1 MFDESLLLGKL
12 QQAFILLMFIALP
25 AGATT
30 VDQNQVHQSQ
40 ERTRVVV
47 DQNQVHQSQEKTR
60 VVVDQNRVHQSQERT
75 QVLVDQVRVHQSPER
90 TRVVFE
96 LSNPVKHNL
105 FFLTDPRRLVID
117 FESAVLNTDLE
128 AVDLKQSPILKIRS
142 GLKDGSDLRM
152 VFDLAGVVRPSSFSL
167 EPVRQYG
174 DRLVVDLHIP
184 ESRKQVQE
192 DPAGHELRDVI
203 IAIDAGHGGD
213 DPGATGYAGIY
224 EKDVVLSIATLLN
237 NLFQKMPGYRAVM
250 IRNGDYYIE
259 LRRRTQIARENHAD
273 VFLSIHANAFRSSS
287 VNGVSVFALSDQ
299 GATSETARILAE
311 KENETDLI
319 GGVSL
324 GDKDEMLPN
333 VLLDLTSA
341 ASLEIGEK
349 ILGQISRFNNLHK
362 TRVEQASFVVLKS
375 PEIPSLL
382 IETGFISNPE
392 EGKKLATRQHQQRIA
407 NGIFEGVRQYMED
420 SPPQGT
426 FLAWKKE
433 AENDKLITYVI
444 EPGDSLIDIANKYHI
459 SFENLI
465 KFNGLRSNTILIG
478 QVLKI
483 PAS

>member
-1 MFDESLLLGKL
+1 MNPLERLLLRTL

-30 VDQNQVHQSQ
+30 VDQVRVHQSP
-40 ERTRVVV
+40 ERTRVV
-47 DQNQVHQSQEKTR
+47 
-60 VVVDQNRVHQSQERT
+60 
-75 QVLVDQVRVHQSPER
+75 VDQVRVHQSPER

-96 LSNPVKHNL
+96 LSNSAQHNL
-105 FFLTDPRRLVID
+105 FSLTDPRRLVID
-117 FESAVLNTDLE
+117 IESAVLNTDLE

-142 GLKDGSDLRM
+142 GVRDGSDLRV
-152 VFDLAGVVRPSSFSL
+152 VFDLAGVVRPTSFSL

-174 DRLVVDLHIP
+174 DRLVVDLHLP
-184 ESRKQVQE
+184 EPRKQVQE
-192 DPAGHELRDVI
+192 DPFDQELRDVI

-237 NLFQKMPGYRAVM
+237 NLFQTMPGYRAVM
-250 IRNGDYYIE
+250 IRSGDYYIE
-259 LRRRTQIARENHAD
+259 LRRRTLIARENHAD
-273 VFLSIHANAFRSSS
+273 VFLSIHADAFRSSS
-287 VNGVSVFALSDQ
+287 VNGVSVYALSDK

-324 GDKDEMLPN
+324 RDKDEMLLHV
-333 VLLDLTSA
+333 VLDFASA
-341 ASLEIGEK
+341 ASLSASLEIGEK

-382 IETGFISNPE
+382 IETGYISNPE

-407 NGIFEGVRQYMED
+407 NGIYEGVRQYMED

-444 EPGDSLIDIANKYHI
+444 EPGDSLIAIANKYHI
-459 SFENLI
+459 SFENLK

>member
-1 MFDESLLLGKL
+1 MNPLERLLLRTL
-12 QQAFILLMFIALP
+12 QQASILLMFITLP

-30 VDQNQVHQSQ
+30 VDQVRVHQSL
-40 ERTRVVV
+40 ERTRVV
-47 DQNQVHQSQEKTR
+47 
-60 VVVDQNRVHQSQERT
+60 
-75 QVLVDQVRVHQSPER
+75 VDQVRVHQSPER

-96 LSNPVKHNL
+96 LSNSVQHNL
-105 FFLTDPRRLVID
+105 FSLTDPRRLVID
-117 FESAVLNTDLE
+117 IESAVLNTDLE

-142 GLKDGSDLRM
+142 GVRDGSDLRV
-152 VFDLAGVVRPSSFSL
+152 VFDLAGVVRPTSFSL

-174 DRLVVDLHIP
+174 DRLVVDLHLP
-184 ESRKQVQE
+184 EPRKQVQE
-192 DPAGHELRDVI
+192 DPFDQELRDVI

-237 NLFQKMPGYRAVM
+237 NLFQTMPGYRAVM
-250 IRNGDYYIE
+250 IRSGDYYIE
-259 LRRRTQIARENHAD
+259 LRRRTLIARENHAD
-273 VFLSIHANAFRSSS
+273 VFLSIHADAFRSSS
-287 VNGVSVFALSDQ
+287 VNGVSVYALSDK

-324 GDKDEMLPN
+324 RDKDEMLLHV
-333 VLLDLTSA
+333 VLDFASA
-341 ASLEIGEK
+341 ASLSSSLEIGEK

-382 IETGFISNPE
+382 IETGYISNPE

-407 NGIFEGVRQYMED
+407 NGIYEGVRQYMED

-444 EPGDSLIDIANKYHI
+444 EPGDSLIAIANKYHI
-459 SFENLI
+459 SFENLK

>member
-1 MFDESLLLGKL
+1 MNPLERLLLRTL
-12 QQAFILLMFIALP
+12 QQASILLMFIALP

-30 VDQNQVHQSQ
+30 VDQVRVHQSP
-40 ERTRVVV
+40 ERTRVV
-47 DQNQVHQSQEKTR
+47 
-60 VVVDQNRVHQSQERT
+60 
-75 QVLVDQVRVHQSPER
+75 VDQVRVHQSPER

-96 LSNPVKHNL
+96 LSNSVQHNL
-105 FFLTDPRRLVID
+105 FSLTDPRRLVID
-117 FESAVLNTDLE
+117 IESAVLNTDLE

-142 GLKDGSDLRM
+142 GVRDGSDLRV
-152 VFDLAGVVRPSSFSL
+152 VFDLAGVVRPTSFSL

-174 DRLVVDLHIP
+174 DRLVVDLHLP
-184 ESRKQVQE
+184 EPRKQVQE
-192 DPAGHELRDVI
+192 DPFDQELRDVI

-237 NLFQKMPGYRAVM
+237 NLFQTMPGYRAVM

-259 LRRRTQIARENHAD
+259 LRRRTLIARENHAD
-273 VFLSIHANAFRSSS
+273 VFLSIHADTFRSSS
-287 VNGVSVFALSDQ
+287 VNGVSVFALSDK

-324 GDKDEMLPN
+324 KDKDEMLLHV
-333 VLLDLTSA
+333 VLDFASA
-341 ASLEIGEK
+341 ASLSASLEIGEK

-362 TRVEQASFVVLKS
+362 RRVEQASFVVLKS

-382 IETGFISNPE
+382 IETGYISNPE

-407 NGIFEGVRQYMED
+407 NGIYEGVRQYMED

-444 EPGDSLIDIANKYHI
+444 EPGDSLIAIANKYHI
-459 SFENLI
+459 SFENLK

>member
-1 MFDESLLLGKL
+1 MNPLERLLLRTL

-30 VDQNQVHQSQ
+30 VDQ
-40 ERTRVVV
+40 
-47 DQNQVHQSQEKTR
+47 
-60 VVVDQNRVHQSQERT
+60 
-75 QVLVDQVRVHQSPER
+75 VRVHQSPER

-96 LSNPVKHNL
+96 LSNSAQHNL
-105 FFLTDPRRLVID
+105 FSLTDPRRLVID
-117 FESAVLNTDLE
+117 IESAVLNTDLE

-142 GLKDGSDLRM
+142 GVRDGSDLRV
-152 VFDLAGVVRPSSFSL
+152 VFDLAGVVRPTSFSL

-174 DRLVVDLHIP
+174 DRLVVDLHLP
-184 ESRKQVQE
+184 EPRKQVQE
-192 DPAGHELRDVI
+192 DPFDQELRDVI

-237 NLFQKMPGYRAVM
+237 NLFQTMPGYRAVM
-250 IRNGDYYIE
+250 IRSGDYYIE
-259 LRRRTQIARENHAD
+259 LRRRTLIARENHAD
-273 VFLSIHANAFRSSS
+273 VFLSIHADAFRSSS
-287 VNGVSVFALSDQ
+287 VNGVSVYALSDK

-324 GDKDEMLPN
+324 RDKDEMLLHV
-333 VLLDLTSA
+333 VLDFASA
-341 ASLEIGEK
+341 ASLSASLEIGEK

-382 IETGFISNPE
+382 IETGYISNPE

-407 NGIFEGVRQYMED
+407 NGIYEGVRQYMED

-444 EPGDSLIDIANKYHI
+444 EPGDSLIAIANKYHI
-459 SFENLI
+459 SFENLK

>member
-1 MFDESLLLGKL
+1 MNPLERLLLRTL
-12 QQAFILLMFIALP
+12 QQASILLMFITLP

-30 VDQNQVHQSQ
+30 VDQVRVHQSP
-40 ERTRVVV
+40 ERTRVV
-47 DQNQVHQSQEKTR
+47 
-60 VVVDQNRVHQSQERT
+60 
-75 QVLVDQVRVHQSPER
+75 VDQVRVHQSPER

-96 LSNPVKHNL
+96 LSNSVQHNL
-105 FFLTDPRRLVID
+105 FSLTDPRRLVID
-117 FESAVLNTDLE
+117 IESAVLNTDLE

-142 GLKDGSDLRM
+142 GVRDGSDLRV
-152 VFDLAGVVRPSSFSL
+152 VFDLAGVVRPTSFSL

-174 DRLVVDLHIP
+174 DRLVVDLHLP
-184 ESRKQVQE
+184 EPRKQVQE
-192 DPAGHELRDVI
+192 DPFDQELRDVI

-237 NLFQKMPGYRAVM
+237 NLFQTMPGYRAVM

-259 LRRRTQIARENHAD
+259 LRRRTLIARENHAD
-273 VFLSIHANAFRSSS
+273 VFLSIHADTFRSSS
-287 VNGVSVFALSDQ
+287 VNGVSVFALSDK

-324 GDKDEMLPN
+324 KDKDEMLLHV
-333 VLLDLTSA
+333 VLDFASA
-341 ASLEIGEK
+341 ASLSASLEIGEK

-362 TRVEQASFVVLKS
+362 RRVEQASFVVLKS

-382 IETGFISNPE
+382 IETGFISNPN

-407 NGIFEGVRQYMED
+407 NGIYEGVRQYMED

-444 EPGDSLIDIANKYHI
+444 EPGDSLIAIANKYHI
-459 SFENLI
+459 SFENLK

>member
-1 MFDESLLLGKL
+1 MNPLERLLLRTL

-30 VDQNQVHQSQ
+30 VDQVRVHQSP
-40 ERTRVVV
+40 ERTRVV
-47 DQNQVHQSQEKTR
+47 
-60 VVVDQNRVHQSQERT
+60 
-75 QVLVDQVRVHQSPER
+75 VDQVRVHQSPER

-96 LSNPVKHNL
+96 LSNSVQHNL
-105 FFLTDPRRLVID
+105 FSLTDPRRLVID
-117 FESAVLNTDLE
+117 IESAVLNTDLE

-142 GLKDGSDLRM
+142 GVRDGSDLRV
-152 VFDLAGVVRPSSFSL
+152 VFDLAGVVRPTSFSL

-174 DRLVVDLHIP
+174 DRLVIDLHLP
-184 ESRKQVQE
+184 EPRKQVQE
-192 DPAGHELRDVI
+192 DPFDQELRDVI

-224 EKDVVLSIATLLN
+224 EKDVVLSIANLLN
-237 NLFQKMPGYRAVM
+237 NLFQTMPGYRAVM

-259 LRRRTQIARENHAD
+259 LRRRILIARENHAD
-273 VFLSIHANAFRSSS
+273 VFLSIHADAFRTSS
-287 VNGVSVFALSDQ
+287 VNGVSVYALSDK

-324 GDKDEMLPN
+324 RDKDEMLLHV
-333 VLLDLTSA
+333 VLDFASA
-341 ASLEIGEK
+341 ASLSASLEIGEK
-349 ILGQISRFNNLHK
+349 ILGQISRFNKLHK
-362 TRVEQASFVVLKS
+362 KRVEQASFVVLKS

-382 IETGFISNPE
+382 IETGYISNPE
-392 EGKKLATRQHQQRIA
+392 EGKKLASRQHQQRIA
-407 NGIFEGVRQYMED
+407 NGIYEGVRQYMED

-433 AENDKLITYVI
+433 AESDKLITYVI
-444 EPGDSLIDIANKYHI
+444 EPGDSLIAIANKYHI
-459 SFENLI
+459 SFENLK

>member
-1 MFDESLLLGKL
+1 MNPLERLLLRTL
-12 QQAFILLMFIALP
+12 QQASILLMFITLP

-30 VDQNQVHQSQ
+30 
-40 ERTRVVV
+40 
-47 DQNQVHQSQEKTR
+47 
-60 VVVDQNRVHQSQERT
+60 
-75 QVLVDQVRVHQSPER
+75 VDQVRVHQSPER

-96 LSNPVKHNL
+96 LSNSVQHNL
-105 FFLTDPRRLVID
+105 FSLTDPRRLVID
-117 FESAVLNTDLE
+117 IESAVLNTDLE

-142 GLKDGSDLRM
+142 GVRDGSDLRV
-152 VFDLAGVVRPSSFSL
+152 VFDLAGVVRPTSFSL

-174 DRLVVDLHIP
+174 DRLVVDLHLP
-184 ESRKQVQE
+184 EPRKQVQE
-192 DPAGHELRDVI
+192 DPFDQELRDVI

-224 EKDVVLSIATLLN
+224 EKDVVLSIAALLN
-237 NLFQKMPGYRAVM
+237 NLFQTMPGYRAVM

-259 LRRRTQIARENHAD
+259 LRRRILIARENHAD
-273 VFLSIHANAFRSSS
+273 VFLSIHADTFRSSS
-287 VNGVSVFALSDQ
+287 VNGVSVFALSDK

-324 GDKDEMLPN
+324 KDKDEMLLHV
-333 VLLDLTSA
+333 VLDFASA
-341 ASLEIGEK
+341 ASLSASLEIGEK

-362 TRVEQASFVVLKS
+362 RRVEQASFVVLKS

-382 IETGFISNPE
+382 IETGFISNPN

-407 NGIFEGVRQYMED
+407 NGIYEGVRQYMED

-444 EPGDSLIDIANKYHI
+444 EPGDSLIAIANKYHI
-459 SFENLI
+459 SFENLK

>member
-1 MFDESLLLGKL
+1 MNPLERLLLRTL
-12 QQAFILLMFIALP
+12 QQASILLMFITLP

-30 VDQNQVHQSQ
+30 
-40 ERTRVVV
+40 
-47 DQNQVHQSQEKTR
+47 
-60 VVVDQNRVHQSQERT
+60 
-75 QVLVDQVRVHQSPER
+75 VDQVRVHQSPER

-96 LSNPVKHNL
+96 LSNSVQHNL
-105 FFLTDPRRLVID
+105 FSLTDPRRLVID
-117 FESAVLNTDLE
+117 IESAVLNTDLE

-142 GLKDGSDLRM
+142 GVRDGSDLRV
-152 VFDLAGVVRPSSFSL
+152 VFDLAGVVRPTSFSL

-174 DRLVVDLHIP
+174 DRLVVDLHLP
-184 ESRKQVQE
+184 EPRKQVQE
-192 DPAGHELRDVI
+192 DPFDQELRDVI

-237 NLFQKMPGYRAVM
+237 NLFQTMPGYRAVM

-259 LRRRTQIARENHAD
+259 LRRRTLIARENHAD
-273 VFLSIHANAFRSSS
+273 VFLSIHADTFRSSS
-287 VNGVSVFALSDQ
+287 VNGVSVFALSDK

-324 GDKDEMLPN
+324 KDKDEMLLHV
-333 VLLDLTSA
+333 VLDFASA
-341 ASLEIGEK
+341 ASLSASLEIGEK

-362 TRVEQASFVVLKS
+362 RRVEQASFVVLKS

-382 IETGFISNPE
+382 IETGFISNPN

-407 NGIFEGVRQYMED
+407 NGIYEGVRQYMED

-433 AENDKLITYVI
+433 AESDKLITYVI
-444 EPGDSLIDIANKYHI
+444 EPGDSLIAIANKYHI
-459 SFENLI
+459 SFENLK

>member
-1 MFDESLLLGKL
+1 MNPLERLLLRTL
-12 QQAFILLMFIALP
+12 QQASILLIFIALP

-30 VDQNQVHQSQ
+30 
-40 ERTRVVV
+40 
-47 DQNQVHQSQEKTR
+47 
-60 VVVDQNRVHQSQERT
+60 
-75 QVLVDQVRVHQSPER
+75 VDQVRVHQSPER

-96 LSNPVKHNL
+96 LSNSVQHNL
-105 FFLTDPRRLVID
+105 FSLTDPRRLVID
-117 FESAVLNTDLE
+117 IESAVLNTDLE

-142 GLKDGSDLRM
+142 GVRDGSDLRV
-152 VFDLAGVVRPSSFSL
+152 VFDLAGVVRPTSFSL

-174 DRLVVDLHIP
+174 DRLVVDLHLP
-184 ESRKQVQE
+184 EPRKQVQE
-192 DPAGHELRDVI
+192 DPFDQELRDVI

-237 NLFQKMPGYRAVM
+237 NLFQTMPGYRAVM

-259 LRRRTQIARENHAD
+259 LRRRTLIARENHAD
-273 VFLSIHANAFRSSS
+273 VFLSIHADTFRSSS
-287 VNGVSVFALSDQ
+287 VNGVSVFALSDK

-324 GDKDEMLPN
+324 KDKDEMLLHV
-333 VLLDLTSA
+333 VLDFASA
-341 ASLEIGEK
+341 ASLSASLEIGEK

-362 TRVEQASFVVLKS
+362 RRVEQASFVVLKS

-382 IETGFISNPE
+382 IETGFISNPN

-407 NGIFEGVRQYMED
+407 NGIYEGVRQYMED

-444 EPGDSLIDIANKYHI
+444 EPGDSLIAIANKYHI
-459 SFENLI
+459 SFENLK

>member
-1 MFDESLLLGKL
+1 MNPLERLLLRTL

-30 VDQNQVHQSQ
+30 VDQVRVHQSP
-40 ERTRVVV
+40 ERTRVV
-47 DQNQVHQSQEKTR
+47 
-60 VVVDQNRVHQSQERT
+60 
-75 QVLVDQVRVHQSPER
+75 VDQVRVHQSPER

-96 LSNPVKHNL
+96 LSNSAQHNL
-105 FFLTDPRRLVID
+105 FSLTDPRRLVID
-117 FESAVLNTDLE
+117 IESAVLNTDLE

-142 GLKDGSDLRM
+142 GVRDGSDLRV
-152 VFDLAGVVRPSSFSL
+152 VFDLAGVVRPTSFSL

-174 DRLVVDLHIP
+174 DRLVVDLHLP
-184 ESRKQVQE
+184 EPRKQVQE
-192 DPAGHELRDVI
+192 DPFDQELRDVI

-237 NLFQKMPGYRAVM
+237 NLFQTMPGYRAVM
-250 IRNGDYYIE
+250 IRSGDYYIE
-259 LRRRTQIARENHAD
+259 LRRRTLIARENHAD
-273 VFLSIHANAFRSSS
+273 VFLSIHADAFRSSS
-287 VNGVSVFALSDQ
+287 VNGVSVFALSDK

-324 GDKDEMLPN
+324 KDKDEMLLHV
-333 VLLDLTSA
+333 VLDFASA
-341 ASLEIGEK
+341 ASLSASLEIGEK

-362 TRVEQASFVVLKS
+362 RRVEQASFEVLKS

-382 IETGFISNPE
+382 IETGFISNPN

-407 NGIFEGVRQYMED
+407 NGIYEGVRQYMED

-444 EPGDSLIDIANKYHI
+444 EPGDSLIAIANKYHI
-459 SFENLI
+459 SFENLK

>member
-1 MFDESLLLGKL
+1 MNPLERLLLRTL
-12 QQAFILLMFIALP
+12 QQASILLMFIALP

-30 VDQNQVHQSQ
+30 VDQ
-40 ERTRVVV
+40 
-47 DQNQVHQSQEKTR
+47 
-60 VVVDQNRVHQSQERT
+60 
-75 QVLVDQVRVHQSPER
+75 VRVHQSPVR

-96 LSNPVKHNL
+96 LSNSVQHNL
-105 FFLTDPRRLVID
+105 FSLTDPRRLVID
-117 FESAVLNTDLE
+117 IESAVLNTDLE

-142 GLKDGSDLRM
+142 GVRDGSDLRV
-152 VFDLAGVVRPSSFSL
+152 VFDLAGVVRPTSFSL

-174 DRLVVDLHIP
+174 DRLVVDLHLP
-184 ESRKQVQE
+184 EPRKQVQE
-192 DPAGHELRDVI
+192 DPADQELRDVI

-237 NLFQKMPGYRAVM
+237 NLFQTMPGYRAVM

-259 LRRRTQIARENHAD
+259 LRRRTLIARENHAD
-273 VFLSIHANAFRSSS
+273 VFLSIHADTFRSSS
-287 VNGVSVFALSDQ
+287 VNGVSVFALSDK

-324 GDKDEMLPN
+324 KDKDEMLLHV
-333 VLLDLTSA
+333 VLDFASA
-341 ASLEIGEK
+341 ASLSASLEIGEK

-362 TRVEQASFVVLKS
+362 RRVEQASFVVLKS

-382 IETGFISNPE
+382 IETGFISNPN

-407 NGIFEGVRQYMED
+407 NGIYEGVRQYMED

-444 EPGDSLIDIANKYHI
+444 EPGDSLIAIANKYHI
-459 SFENLI
+459 SFENLK

-483 PAS
+483 PVS

>member
-1 MFDESLLLGKL
+1 MNPLERLLLRTL

-30 VDQNQVHQSQ
+30 VDQ
-40 ERTRVVV
+40 
-47 DQNQVHQSQEKTR
+47 
-60 VVVDQNRVHQSQERT
+60 
-75 QVLVDQVRVHQSPER
+75 VRVHQSPER

-96 LSNPVKHNL
+96 LSNSVQHNL
-105 FFLTDPRRLVID
+105 FSLTDPRRLVID
-117 FESAVLNTDLE
+117 IESAVLNTDLE
-128 AVDLKQSPILKIRS
+128 AVDLKQSPLLKIRS
-142 GLKDGSDLRM
+142 GVRDGSDLRM
-152 VFDLAGVVRPSSFSL
+152 VFDLAGVVRPTSFSL

-174 DRLVVDLHIP
+174 DRLVVDLHLP
-184 ESRKQVQE
+184 EPRKQVQE
-192 DPAGHELRDVI
+192 DPADQELRDVI

-237 NLFQKMPGYRAVM
+237 NLFQTMPGYRAVM

-259 LRRRTQIARENHAD
+259 LRRRTLIARENHAD
-273 VFLSIHANAFRSSS
+273 VFLSIHADTFRSSS
-287 VNGVSVFALSDQ
+287 VNGVSVFALSDK

-324 GDKDEMLPN
+324 KDKDEMLLHV
-333 VLLDLTSA
+333 VLDFASA
-341 ASLEIGEK
+341 ASLSASLEIGEK

-362 TRVEQASFVVLKS
+362 RRVEQASFVVLKS

-382 IETGFISNPE
+382 IETGFISNPN

-407 NGIFEGVRQYMED
+407 NGIYEGVRQYMED

-444 EPGDSLIDIANKYHI
+444 EPGDSLIAIANKYHI
-459 SFENLI
+459 SFENLK

>member
-1 MFDESLLLGKL
+1 MNPLERLLLRTL

-30 VDQNQVHQSQ
+30 VDQ
-40 ERTRVVV
+40 
-47 DQNQVHQSQEKTR
+47 
-60 VVVDQNRVHQSQERT
+60 
-75 QVLVDQVRVHQSPER
+75 VRVHQSPER

-96 LSNPVKHNL
+96 LSNFVQHNL
-105 FFLTDPRRLVID
+105 FSLTDPRRLVID
-117 FESAVLNTDLE
+117 IESAVLNTDLE

-142 GLKDGSDLRM
+142 GVRDGSVLRV
-152 VFDLAGVVRPSSFSL
+152 VFDLAGVVRPTSFSL

-174 DRLVVDLHIP
+174 DRLVVDLHLP
-184 ESRKQVQE
+184 EPRKQVQE
-192 DPAGHELRDVI
+192 DPFDQELRDVI

-237 NLFQKMPGYRAVM
+237 NLFQTMPGYRAVM

-259 LRRRTQIARENHAD
+259 LRRRILIARENHAD
-273 VFLSIHANAFRSSS
+273 VFLSIHADTFRSSS
-287 VNGVSVFALSDQ
+287 VNGVSVFALSDK

-324 GDKDEMLPN
+324 KDKDEMLLHV
-333 VLLDLTSA
+333 VLDFASA
-341 ASLEIGEK
+341 ASLSASLEIGEK

-362 TRVEQASFVVLKS
+362 RRVEQASFVVLKS

-382 IETGFISNPE
+382 IETGFISNPN

-407 NGIFEGVRQYMED
+407 NGIYEGVRQYMED

-444 EPGDSLIDIANKYHI
+444 EPGDSLIAIANKYHI
-459 SFENLI
+459 SFENLK

>member
-1 MFDESLLLGKL
+1 MNPLERLLLRTL
-12 QQAFILLMFIALP
+12 QQASILLMFIALP

-30 VDQNQVHQSQ
+30 VDQ
-40 ERTRVVV
+40 
-47 DQNQVHQSQEKTR
+47 
-60 VVVDQNRVHQSQERT
+60 
-75 QVLVDQVRVHQSPER
+75 VRVHQSPVR

-96 LSNPVKHNL
+96 LSNSVQHNL
-105 FFLTDPRRLVID
+105 FSLTDPRRLVID
-117 FESAVLNTDLE
+117 IESAVLNTDLE

-142 GLKDGSDLRM
+142 GVRDGSDLRV
-152 VFDLAGVVRPSSFSL
+152 VFDLAGVVRPTSFSL

-174 DRLVVDLHIP
+174 DRLVVDLHLP
-184 ESRKQVQE
+184 EPRKQVQE
-192 DPAGHELRDVI
+192 DPFDQELRDVI

-237 NLFQKMPGYRAVM
+237 NLFQTMPGYRAVM

-259 LRRRTQIARENHAD
+259 LRRRTLIARENHAD
-273 VFLSIHANAFRSSS
+273 VFLSIHADTFRSSS
-287 VNGVSVFALSDQ
+287 VNGVSVFALSDK

-324 GDKDEMLPN
+324 KDKDEMLLHV
-333 VLLDLTSA
+333 VLDFASA
-341 ASLEIGEK
+341 ASLSASLEIGEK

-362 TRVEQASFVVLKS
+362 RRVEQASFVVLKS

-382 IETGFISNPE
+382 IETGFISNPN

-407 NGIFEGVRQYMED
+407 NGIYEGVRQYMED

-444 EPGDSLIDIANKYHI
+444 EPGDSLIAIANKYHI
-459 SFENLI
+459 SFENLK

>member
-1 MFDESLLLGKL
+1 MNPLERLLLRTL

-30 VDQNQVHQSQ
+30 VDQ
-40 ERTRVVV
+40 
-47 DQNQVHQSQEKTR
+47 
-60 VVVDQNRVHQSQERT
+60 
-75 QVLVDQVRVHQSPER
+75 VRVHQSPER

-96 LSNPVKHNL
+96 LSNSVQHNL
-105 FFLTDPRRLVID
+105 FSLTDPRRLVID
-117 FESAVLNTDLE
+117 IESAVLNTDLE

-142 GLKDGSDLRM
+142 GVRDGSDLRV
-152 VFDLAGVVRPSSFSL
+152 VFDLAGVVRPTSFSL

-174 DRLVVDLHIP
+174 DRLVIDLHLP
-184 ESRKQVQE
+184 EPRKQVQE
-192 DPAGHELRDVI
+192 DPFDQELRDVI

-224 EKDVVLSIATLLN
+224 EKDVVLSIANLLN
-237 NLFQKMPGYRAVM
+237 NLFQTMPGYRAVM

-259 LRRRTQIARENHAD
+259 LRRRILIARENHAD
-273 VFLSIHANAFRSSS
+273 VFLSIHADAFRTSS
-287 VNGVSVFALSDQ
+287 VNGVSVYALSDK

-324 GDKDEMLPN
+324 RDKDEMLLHV
-333 VLLDLTSA
+333 VLDFASA
-341 ASLEIGEK
+341 ASLSASLEIGEK
-349 ILGQISRFNNLHK
+349 ILGQISRFNKLHK
-362 TRVEQASFVVLKS
+362 KRVEQASFVVLKS

-382 IETGFISNPE
+382 IETGYISNPE
-392 EGKKLATRQHQQRIA
+392 EGKKLASRQHQQRIA
-407 NGIFEGVRQYMED
+407 NGIYEGVRQYMED

-433 AENDKLITYVI
+433 AESDKLITYVI
-444 EPGDSLIDIANKYHI
+444 EPGDSLIAIANKYHI
-459 SFENLI
+459 SFENLK

>member
-1 MFDESLLLGKL
+1 MNPLERLLLRTL
-12 QQAFILLMFIALP
+12 QQASILLMFIALP

-30 VDQNQVHQSQ
+30 VDQ
-40 ERTRVVV
+40 
-47 DQNQVHQSQEKTR
+47 
-60 VVVDQNRVHQSQERT
+60 
-75 QVLVDQVRVHQSPER
+75 VRVHQSPVR

-96 LSNPVKHNL
+96 LSNSVQHNL
-105 FFLTDPRRLVID
+105 FSLTDPRRLVID
-117 FESAVLNTDLE
+117 IESAVLNTDLE
-128 AVDLKQSPILKIRS
+128 AVDLKQSPLLKIRS
-142 GLKDGSDLRM
+142 GVRDGSDLRV
-152 VFDLAGVVRPSSFSL
+152 VFDLAGVVRPTSFSL

-174 DRLVVDLHIP
+174 DRLVVDLHLP
-184 ESRKQVQE
+184 EPRKQVQE
-192 DPAGHELRDVI
+192 DPFDQELRDVI

-237 NLFQKMPGYRAVM
+237 NLFQTMPGYRAVM

-259 LRRRTQIARENHAD
+259 LRRRTLIARENHAD
-273 VFLSIHANAFRSSS
+273 VFLSIHADTFRSSS
-287 VNGVSVFALSDQ
+287 VNGVSVFALSDK

-324 GDKDEMLPN
+324 KDKDEMLLHV
-333 VLLDLTSA
+333 VLDFASA
-341 ASLEIGEK
+341 ASLSASLEIGEK

-362 TRVEQASFVVLKS
+362 RRVEQASFVVLKS

-382 IETGFISNPE
+382 IETGFISNPN

-407 NGIFEGVRQYMED
+407 NGIYEGVRQYMED

-444 EPGDSLIDIANKYHI
+444 EPGDSLIAIANKYHI
-459 SFENLI
+459 SFENLK

>member
-1 MFDESLLLGKL
+1 MNLPERLLLRTL
-12 QQAFILLMFIALP
+12 QQAFILLIFIALP

-30 VDQNQVHQSQ
+30 
-40 ERTRVVV
+40 
-47 DQNQVHQSQEKTR
+47 
-60 VVVDQNRVHQSQERT
+60 
-75 QVLVDQVRVHQSPER
+75 VDQVRVHQSPER

-96 LSNPVKHNL
+96 LSNSVQHNL
-105 FFLTDPRRLVID
+105 FSLTDPRRLVID
-117 FESAVLNTDLE
+117 IESAVLNTDLE

-142 GLKDGSDLRM
+142 GIRDGTNLRV
-152 VFDLAGVVRPSSFSL
+152 VFDLAGVVKPSSFSL
-167 EPVRQYG
+167 EPVSQYG
-174 DRLVVDLHIP
+174 DRLVVDLHLP
-184 ESRKQVQE
+184 EPQKQVQE
-192 DPAGHELRDVI
+192 DPFDQELRDVI

-237 NLFQKMPGYRAVM
+237 NQFQSMPGYRSVM
-250 IRNGDYYIE
+250 IRKGDYYIE
-259 LRRRTQIARENHAD
+259 LRRRTLIARENHAD
-273 VFLSIHANAFRSSS
+273 VFLSIHADAFRSSS
-287 VNGVSVFALSDQ
+287 VKGISVYALSDK

-324 GDKDEMLPN
+324 KDKDEILLHV
-333 VLLDLTSA
+333 VLDFASA
-341 ASLEIGEK
+341 ASLSASLEIGEK
-349 ILGQISRFNNLHK
+349 ILGQFSQFNKLHK
-362 TRVEQASFVVLKS
+362 RRVEQASFVVLKS

-392 EGKKLATRQHQQRIA
+392 EGKKLATRQHQQLIA
-407 NGIFEGVRQYMED
+407 NGIYEGVRQYMED

-433 AENDKLITYVI
+433 LENDKLITYVI
-444 EPGDSLIDIANKYHI
+444 EPGDSLIAIANKYHI
-459 SFENLI
+459 SFENLK

>member
-1 MFDESLLLGKL
+1 MNPLERLLLRTL
-12 QQAFILLMFIALP
+12 QQASILLMFIALP

-30 VDQNQVHQSQ
+30 
-40 ERTRVVV
+40 
-47 DQNQVHQSQEKTR
+47 
-60 VVVDQNRVHQSQERT
+60 
-75 QVLVDQVRVHQSPER
+75 VDQVRVHQSPER

-96 LSNPVKHNL
+96 LSNSVQHNL
-105 FFLTDPRRLVID
+105 FSLTDPRRLVID
-117 FESAVLNTDLE
+117 IESAVLNTDLE

-142 GLKDGSDLRM
+142 GVRDGSDLRV
-152 VFDLAGVVRPSSFSL
+152 VFDLAGVVRPTSFSL

-174 DRLVVDLHIP
+174 DRLVVDLHLP
-184 ESRKQVQE
+184 EPRKQVQE
-192 DPAGHELRDVI
+192 DPFDQELRDVI

-237 NLFQKMPGYRAVM
+237 NLFQTMPGYRAVM

-259 LRRRTQIARENHAD
+259 LRRRTLIARENHAD
-273 VFLSIHANAFRSSS
+273 VFLSIHADTFRSSS
-287 VNGVSVFALSDQ
+287 VNGVSVFALSDK

-324 GDKDEMLPN
+324 KDKDEMLLHV
-333 VLLDLTSA
+333 VLDFASA
-341 ASLEIGEK
+341 ASLSASLEIGEK

-362 TRVEQASFVVLKS
+362 RRVEQASFVVLKS

-382 IETGFISNPE
+382 IETGFISNPN

-407 NGIFEGVRQYMED
+407 NGIYEGVRQYMED

-444 EPGDSLIDIANKYHI
+444 EPGDSLIAIANKYHI
-459 SFENLI
+459 SFENLK

>member
-1 MFDESLLLGKL
+1 MNPPERLLLRTL
-12 QQAFILLMFIALP
+12 QKAFNLLIFIALP
-25 AGATT
+25 VGATT
-30 VDQNQVHQSQ
+30 I
-40 ERTRVVV
+40 E
-47 DQNQVHQSQEKTR
+47 
-60 VVVDQNRVHQSQERT
+60 
-75 QVLVDQVRVHQSPER
+75 QVRVHQSPEK

-96 LSNPVKHNL
+96 LSNYVQHNL
-105 FFLTDPRRLVID
+105 FSLTDPRRLVID
-117 FESAVLNTDLE
+117 IESAVLNTDLE

-142 GLKDGSDLRM
+142 GIRDGTDLRV
-152 VFDLAGVVRPSSFSL
+152 VFDLAGDVRPTSFSL
-167 EPVRQYG
+167 EPVWQYG
-174 DRLVVDLHIP
+174 DRLVVDLHLP
-184 ESRKQVQE
+184 EPQKQVQE
-192 DPAGHELRDVI
+192 DPFEQELRDVI

-237 NLFQKMPGYRAVM
+237 NLFQSMPGYRSVM
-250 IRNGDYYIE
+250 IRNGDYYVE
-259 LRRRTQIARENHAD
+259 LRRRTLIARENHAD
-273 VFLSIHANAFRSSS
+273 VFLSIHADAFRSSS
-287 VNGVSVFALSDQ
+287 VSGVSVYALSDK

-319 GGVSL
+319 GGVSIK
-324 GDKDEMLPN
+324 DKDEMLLHV
-333 VLLDLTSA
+333 VLDFASA
-341 ASLEIGEK
+341 ASLSASLEIGGK
-349 ILGQISRFNNLHK
+349 ILGQISQFNKLHK
-362 TRVEQASFVVLKS
+362 RRVEQGSFVVLKS

-392 EGKKLATRQHQQRIA
+392 EGKKLASRQHQQYIA
-407 NGIFEGVRQYMED
+407 NGIYEGVRQYMED

-444 EPGDSLIDIANKYHI
+444 EPGDSLIAIANEYHI
-459 SFENLI
+459 SFENLK